1 MKLSLRLRC
10 DAGAADFAPLGKITQ
25 EHYDALFDPRSG
37 LPKAALVRDR
47 LQMALALARRSR
59 KLVGLFHVGIHAPA
73 TSDSDIDT
81 MITSVARGFAAAVRP
96 GDTVGRLGDAELV
109 VVCQDIPYEEDA
121 APLVER
127 LLATLDRSLDGR
139 GCLPEV
145 EIGVALGR
153 GDADPRDLLV
163 EAQLARVSTHS
174 AHSA

>member
-1 MKLSLRLRC
+1 MIGGTELASDDK
-10 DAGAADFAPLGKITQ
+10 

-59 KLVGLFHVGIHAPA
+59 KLVGLFHVGMDAPA
-73 TSDSDIDT
+73 TSGSDMDA

-96 GDTVGRLGDAELV
+96 GDTVGRLGDTELV
-109 VVCQDIPYEEDA
+109 VVCQDITYEEDA

-127 LLATLDRSLDGR
+127 LLATLERSLDGR

-163 EAQLARVSTHS
+163 EAQLARVSTRS
-174 AHSA
+174 V